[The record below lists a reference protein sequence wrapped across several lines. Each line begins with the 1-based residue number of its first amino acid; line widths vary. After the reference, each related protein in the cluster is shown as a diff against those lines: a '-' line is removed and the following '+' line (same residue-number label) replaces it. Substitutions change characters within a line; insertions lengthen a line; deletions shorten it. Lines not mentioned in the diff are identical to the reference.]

1 MTSLQITTCEDV
13 FSGPARFLP
22 SPLGAVCAGVGGGGE
37 EGVCCTYKQVEKDQ
51 DNNDNNAR
59 APENGCPH
67 LKVLSIR
74 LNSKYHQKALSVRIS
89 LLAGT

>member
-22 SPLGAVCAGVGGGGE
+22 GPLGAVCAGVGGGGE

-51 DNNDNNAR
+51 DNNDDKLTNR
-59 APENGCPH
+59 
-67 LKVLSIR
+67 LKRIR
-74 LNSKYHQKALSVRIS
+74 TIMMTMQELHRMDVFP
-89 LLAGT
+89 

>member
-22 SPLGAVCAGVGGGGE
+22 SPLGAVCAGAGGGGE

-51 DNNDNNAR
+51 DNNDEKLTNR
-59 APENGCPH
+59 
-67 LKVLSIR
+67 LKLIR
-74 LNSKYHQKALSVRIS
+74 TIMMTNLQT
-89 LLAGT
+89 G

>member
-22 SPLGAVCAGVGGGGE
+22 GPLGAVCAGVGGGGE

-51 DNNDNNAR
+51 DNNDDNAG
-59 APENGCPH
+59 APQNGCPP
-67 LKVLSIR
+67 L
-74 LNSKYHQKALSVRIS
+74 KALSVRLHRKYHQKVS
-89 LLAGT
+89 ELELLTP